1 MRNKIVKRV
10 DEGELVCIYA
20 HLAIVK
26 SLSMKSLSLVLA
38 ISINQTWQLGKTG
51 PIEDIVSARLIVMLL
66 RMARKPIILDLEF

>member
-26 SLSMKSLSLVLA
+26 PLSMKSLLLVLA
-38 ISINQTWQLGKTG
+38 ISINQMWPARNDGTNRRYCISEDYRNVTEDGKEANDLG
-51 PIEDIVSARLIVMLL
+51 P
-66 RMARKPIILDLEF
+66 

>member
-26 SLSMKSLSLVLA
+26 PLSMKSLLLVLA
-38 ISINQTWQLGKTG
+38 ISINQMWQLGMTG
-51 PIEDIVSARLIVMLL
+51 PIEDIVSARIIVMLL
-66 RMARKPIILDLEF
+66 RMARKPMILDLEF